1 MTELPLYE
9 QVNRVQSRD
18 EAISLIYS
26 LVRNLEPNPEGWEN

>member
-18 EAISLIYS
+18 EAVACIHS